1 MRKFYVHFFTPL
13 AFIEQCKSLPE
24 KVRKVCLVVSVLW
37 SAFSLLNHGS
47 LFLCLCF
54 AICHL
59 EKQMNQLPRSVILPN
74 QKCGSF
80 QSASV

>member
-1 MRKFYVHFFTPL
+1 MFVFL
-13 AFIEQCKSLPE
+13 AYIEQSKSLPG
-24 KVRKVCLVVSVLW
+24 KVCLVVPLLW
-37 SAFSLLNHGS
+37 QAFSLLDHGS

-59 EKQMNQLPRSVILPN
+59 EKQMNQLPWSVILPN
-74 QKCGSF
+74 QKCGPF

>member
-1 MRKFYVHFFTPL
+1 MFVFQPL
-13 AFIEQCKSLPE
+13 AFIEQSKSLVG
-24 KVRKVCLVVSVLW
+24 KVRKVCLVVSLLW
-37 SAFSLLNHGS
+37 QAFSLLDHGS

-59 EKQMNQLPRSVILPN
+59 EKQMNQLPWSVILPN
-74 QKCGSF
+74 QKCGPF

>member
-1 MRKFYVHFFTPL
+1 MFFHP
-13 AFIEQCKSLPE
+13 AFIEQSKSLPG
-24 KVRKVCLVVSVLW
+24 KVRKVCLVVSLLW
-37 SAFSLLNHGS
+37 QAFSLLNHGS

-59 EKQMNQLPRSVILPN
+59 KKQMNQLPWSVILPN
-74 QKCGSF
+74 QKRGPF

>member
-1 MRKFYVHFFTPL
+1 MFVFL
-13 AFIEQCKSLPE
+13 AFIEQSKSLPGKSKKINKFK
-24 KVRKVCLVVSVLW
+24 KVHLVVFLLW
-37 SAFSLLNHGS
+37 QAFSLLDHGS

-59 EKQMNQLPRSVILPN
+59 ERQMNQLPWSVILPN
-74 QKCGSF
+74 QKCAPF